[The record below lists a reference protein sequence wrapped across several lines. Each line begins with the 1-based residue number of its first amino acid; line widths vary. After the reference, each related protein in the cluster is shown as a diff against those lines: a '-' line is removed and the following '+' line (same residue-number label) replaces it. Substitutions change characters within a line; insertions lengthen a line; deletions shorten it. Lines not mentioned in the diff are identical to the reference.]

1 MVLGGTWEPKVQCP
15 LRFGLCGGCAPTVR
29 TALEMIGRS
38 RRIAL
43 VMDVERTA
51 QHWLIQAAVVL
62 RRVTGAERRFAVS
75 LKVNEVTMLAAA
87 DELGAATR
95 DATSWI
101 AANVCPDLELEGR
114 VCPDA
119 GHMRRGS
126 PSRRSGRSSIPW
138 LTRKRS

>member
-1 MVLGGTWEPKVQCP
+1 
-15 LRFGLCGGCAPTVR
+15 
-29 TALEMIGRS
+29 
-38 RRIAL
+38 
-43 VMDVERTA
+43 MDVERTA

-114 VCPDA
+114 VVLMLDTCA
-119 GHMRRGS
+119 EVALTAQRAVIS
-126 PSRRSGRSSIPW
+126 PLAATEAVLSRLVDLLAVIDFHSQALEDW
-138 LTRKRS
+138 